1 MVTAFLETFETDGN
15 TLNGG
20 DRYTT
25 SIAEFL
31 TGSNRTENNQV
42 FTRSDDTD
50 LDSIRGSFTGNDG
63 TWFAVSDFDGNGN
76 NAATATMEF
85 TGIDISGLT
94 DLSFSG
100 IFAEFNPT
108 NGRNHWDADSQVF
121 FEVSIDGGAYTKIMQ
136 FASDR
141 ATGNNR
147 PAEIDTNLDDVGDGA
162 RLTRDFATFSSD
174 ITGTDSTLDLRK
186 RVCLADRKPRV
197 RCLQDQCRGRAV
209 HRLSLAGASGRTDTS
224 WHGIFQPWKRRDD
237 RGAGR
242 IGRYKIPLAFVPG
255 NAGELREV
263 STGRGMVR

>member
-147 PAEIDTNLDDVGDGA
+147 PAEIDTNLDGVGDGA

-174 ITGTDSTLDLRK
+174 ITGTDSTLPDF
-186 RVCLADRKPRV
+186 
-197 RCLQDQCRGRAV
+197 QC
-209 HRLSLAGASGRTDTS
+209 
-224 WHGIFQPWKRRDD
+224 
-237 RGAGR
+237 
-242 IGRYKIPLAFVPG
+242 
-255 NAGELREV
+255 EV
-263 STGRGMVR
+263 QHPSTGVIPVGC